1 MADAFNPYAPPA
13 ADLDVHAQVGAVA
26 RDGDLVRM
34 DRNGQLPERCV
45 TCNAPAVPARVSLK
59 LYWTPLR
66 WRFGAWTVSL
76 LLFALMV
83 LGFAYAAIAF
93 WPTVLILA
101 VINMVIRKR
110 VTLDLGICER
120 HRRRRA
126 LLRGSAVVFVL
137 LVIMLAISA
146 IFIGENIA
154 GPWIFLLIP
163 LMLLLGLANSLSPV
177 NSVRIAKLDERHL
190 WLKRTGKAFR
200 DSLSGV
206 TP

>member
-13 ADLDVHAQVGAVA
+13 AEIEVHAQVGAVA

-66 WRFGAWTVSL
+66 WRLGAWSVAL
-76 LLFALMV
+76 VLFALMV
-83 LGFAYAAIAF
+83 LGVTYAAVAF
-93 WPTVLILA
+93 WSTVLILA
-101 VINMVIRKR
+101 VINMVIRNR

-120 HRRRRA
+120 HRKRRA
-126 LLRGSAVVFVL
+126 LLYGSAVAFVL
-137 LVIMLAISA
+137 LVIVVTISEIVLASD
-146 IFIGENIA
+146 IA
-154 GPWIFLLIP
+154 GPWIFVLIP
-163 LMLLLGLANSLSPV
+163 LMLVLGAANNLSPV
-177 NSVRIAKLDERHL
+177 NSVRIAKLDDRHL

-200 DSLSGV
+200 DSLPGV